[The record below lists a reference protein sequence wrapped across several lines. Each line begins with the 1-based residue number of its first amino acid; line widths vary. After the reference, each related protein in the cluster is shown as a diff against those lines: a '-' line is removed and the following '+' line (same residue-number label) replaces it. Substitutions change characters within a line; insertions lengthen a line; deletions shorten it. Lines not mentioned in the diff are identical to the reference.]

1 MRFTKLLPYVA
12 RTVRRARLRSTLT
25 VLGAALALGLLA
37 FVRTLEAGVAR
48 LSTTSSRP
56 VLVVFQRSRF
66 CALTSELPMRYKAEL
81 EAMEGV
87 EAVLPTLVYV
97 NACRSN
103 LDLVTLHGV
112 DPVALANVE
121 RLSVVAGDLDR
132 WNGAGNG
139 ALIGRRLAE
148 RRRLSAGDA
157 VRFEIKPGV
166 AVDLTVSGIVEGEG
180 PGLDNIAFVHEGQL
194 QKARDLVGKTTEFL
208 VRLAP
213 GVDAGALARRID
225 ERFRTDEAPTDT
237 KTQQAF
243 VQAAVGEVA
252 GLVDFAR
259 LLGWIAVGVVVLILG
274 NTVFISAQTRAQE
287 LGTLETI
294 GVPKASLALALVAE
308 GMLLALAGGFVGTGA
323 VVGFFALHPMT
334 LGVEGFGIDFVAG
347 APVMIAGL
355 LASLVIGV
363 VASAGPAIDLLLRPL
378 ALAVKPAA

>member
-1 MRFTKLLPYVA
+1 MSFTKLLPYVS

-25 VLGAALALGLLA
+25 VLGAALALGLFA
-37 FVRTLEAGVAR
+37 FVRTLEAGVTR
-48 LSTTSSRP
+48 LSATSSRP

-66 CALTSELPMRYKAEL
+66 CALTSELPMRYKADL
-81 EAMEGV
+81 LAMEGV

-112 DPVALANVE
+112 DPQALADVE
-121 RLSVVAGDLDR
+121 RLSVLAGNLDL

-139 ALIGRRLAE
+139 ALVGRRLAE
-148 RRRLSAGDA
+148 RRKISAGDA
-157 VRFEIKPGV
+157 VRFEITPGV
-166 AVDLTVSGIVEGEG
+166 FVDLTVSGIVEGDG

-194 QKARDLVGKTTEFL
+194 QKARNLVGKTTEFL
-208 VRLAP
+208 VRVRQ
-213 GVDAGALARRID
+213 GVDAGALARQID
-225 ERFRTDEAPTDT
+225 ERFRTDETPTDT

-243 VQAAVGEVA
+243 VEAAVGEVA

-274 NTVFISAQTRAQE
+274 NTVFISAQTRSQE

-294 GVPKASLALALVAE
+294 GVPKSSLALALVAE
-308 GMLLALAGGFVGTGA
+308 GMLLALAGGMLGTGT
-323 VVGFFALHPMT
+323 VVAFFAIHPMT

-347 APVMIAGL
+347 VPVLISGL
-355 LASLVIGV
+355 LASLVVGV
-363 VASAGPAIDLLLRPL
+363 LASAGPAIDLLVRPL